1 MLHTYFIPQENT
13 CEVGSTTIQ
22 MLDRHD
28 VVAVVIYRTTKR
40 FALRLVELL
49 AVVSREFEMKMLRSK
64 CHHLGVLLTRI

>member
-1 MLHTYFIPQENT
+1 
-13 CEVGSTTIQ
+13 